1 MVGNVDQ
8 LDLFCL
14 AIQTMLLIDWHV
26 KSFRFSNLSE
36 IIFDLHYMMLKWVL
50 FHIFPDDQTI
60 LSCETDD

>member
-36 IIFDLHYMMLKWVL
+36 IIFDLHYMMLK
-50 FHIFPDDQTI
+50 
-60 LSCETDD
+60 